1 MQYFSTATTEKY
13 ATKITPT
20 IIDSIRRGLYNG
32 LLTTFLEIVDRLAV
46 RDLLDT
52 TSVTISSTVVVLDTS
67 DVALG
72 MALVFISA
80 SKFIFK
86 I

>member
-52 TSVTISSTVVVLDTS
+52 TSVTTASTVVVLDTS
-67 DVALG
+67 NVALG